1 MSFTEWSSRIY
12 HLQRTDL
19 YGSKENPTVSC
30 NAIECCTP
38 VTGGGNR
45 VVGTD
50 SKLRC
55 LNTDRKT
62 CVPLCRIYNNAVHS
76 QC

>member
-12 HLQRTDL
+12 YVQRTDL
-19 YGSKENPTVSC
+19 YGSKENPTASR
-30 NAIECCTP
+30 NAIECCTR
-38 VTGGGNR
+38 VTAGGNR

-50 SKLRC
+50 SKWRC

-62 CVPLCRIYNNAVHS
+62 WVPLCRMYNNAVCS
-76 QC
+76 Q